1 MSGAT
6 APVRDSTR
14 AVIIG
19 PRVMRVPNAPRSPLN
34 VSSTAPDSKAREAPC
49 TDLLRVEGSLA
60 AARLLV
66 NTGHRDWCAGRRETA
81 DVLERA

>member
-19 PRVMRVPNAPRSPLN
+19 PRVMRVPNAPRSDTN
-34 VSSTAPDSKAREAPC
+34 ISSTAPDSKAREARC
-49 TDLLRVEGSLA
+49 TDLLRAERSLA

-66 NTGHRDWCAGRRETA
+66 NTGDHDWCAGQRETA